1 MSIERIDSGEIL
13 SQAVIHNGI
22 AYVCGQTA
30 TDRSKDIKGQTAEI
44 LAKIDDRLKRCG
56 TDKSKMLMVTIYLAD
71 MTQKNDMNEVWKDW
85 LGDLA
90 RPAHSLLKI
99 RSESISTPPSPFKAY
114 SLPPL

>member
-90 RPAHSLLKI
+90 RPA
-99 RSESISTPPSPFKAY
+99 RACVGTPLATPETLIEIVVNAAV
-114 SLPPL
+114 